1 MPAETL
7 GSRPRSVEVVLSNW
21 PLSNW
26 QCGVMP
32 HPIMFDDEDPFL
44 ARVREIALAFPE
56 ATEKISHGR
65 PTFSAPKMFAV
76 YGGSRRNPDG
86 PMLRYAH
93 ALLIKVDDSE
103 RPALQQDP
111 RFFHPAYLGP
121 FGWLGLDFDAA
132 EVDWAEVAE
141 LVDASFRLQAPA
153 RLVRRLDGG

>member
-1 MPAETL
+1 
-7 GSRPRSVEVVLSNW
+7 
-21 PLSNW
+21 
-26 QCGVMP
+26 MP
-32 HPIMFDDEDPFL
+32 HPIMFDDDDPFL

-76 YGGSRRNPDG
+76 FGGSRRNPDG

-153 RLVRRLDGG
+153 RLVRRLDGR